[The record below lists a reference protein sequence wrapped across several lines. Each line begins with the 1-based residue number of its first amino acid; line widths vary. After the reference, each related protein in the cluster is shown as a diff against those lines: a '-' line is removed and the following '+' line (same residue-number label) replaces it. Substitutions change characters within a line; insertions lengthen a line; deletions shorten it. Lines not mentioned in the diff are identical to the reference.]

1 MECNNRTHP
10 AIISYGL
17 YLYFSSRSFR
27 LAAKCL
33 ESTIRRSH
41 VAIWKWVQK
50 YSNCA
55 DRFVIQKCKVKK
67 IFVDETLLRIDG
79 QDYWLWIAY
88 EPNLKSCLMMHL
100 SRERTIFVCY
110 QFFRQLRN
118 RYGSTKPIFTD
129 GARWYNDAC
138 KWLGLKHEVYGNR
151 LKNLIERFVQQI
163 KDRTECFDDHFPC
176 RKHNCNRQH
185 VWNWLKLLVLYLH
198 VGKYRIQFITFLVT
212 DGG

>member
-55 DRFVIQKCKVKK
+55 DRFVVEKCKIKK
-67 IFVDETLLRIDG
+67 IFVDETLLKIDG
-79 QDYWLWIAY
+79 HDFWLWIDS
-88 EPNLKSCLMMHL
+88 L
-100 SRERTIFVCY
+100 
-110 QFFRQLRN
+110 
-118 RYGSTKPIFTD
+118 
-129 GARWYNDAC
+129 
-138 KWLGLKHEVYGNR
+138 
-151 LKNLIERFVQQI
+151 
-163 KDRTECFDDHFPC
+163 
-176 RKHNCNRQH
+176 
-185 VWNWLKLLVLYLH
+185 
-198 VGKYRIQFITFLVT
+198 
-212 DGG
+212 